1 MPRGIM
7 LSSPDTSAWQFVGRT
22 ANSRY
27 FAVEPGILACVPDP
41 KSADTEGSAKENVRF
56 QELYWTERAEHGT
69 CIVYFDQLVDQT
81 AAARRVY
88 ATYPFRSQLATA
100 LLGGTA
106 LSRAIASF
114 FTGLSQPATRTK
126 FFGSYADAAD
136 WCRSVL
142 REEQASP

>member
-1 MPRGIM
+1 MVTV
-7 LSSPDTSAWQFVGRT
+7 PDTSAWQFVGRT

-27 FAVEPGILACVPDP
+27 FEVERGILACVPDQ
-41 KSADTEGSAKENVRF
+41 KSADTEQSAKENVRF

-88 ATYPFRSQLATA
+88 ATYPFRSQRATA
-100 LLGGTA
+100 LVGGTA

-126 FFGSYADAAD
+126 FFGSHGDAAD
-136 WCRSVL
+136 WCRNVL
-142 REEQASP
+142 GDERSAT

>member
-1 MPRGIM
+1 MVTA
-7 LSSPDTSAWQFVGRT
+7 PDTSGWKFVGRT

-27 FAVEPGILACVPDP
+27 FVVERGILACVPDP
-41 KSADTEGSAKENVRF
+41 KSSDTESSAKENVRF

-69 CIVYFDQLVDQT
+69 CMVFFDQLVDQT

-88 ATYPFRSQLATA
+88 ATYPFRSQRATA
-100 LLGGTA
+100 LVGGTA

-126 FFGSYADAAD
+126 FFGSATDAAE
-136 WCRSVL
+136 WCRNLLSAE
-142 REEQASP
+142 RSSA